1 MLLRSRAQKNQAGN
15 ELHFRG
21 TVFWLAG
28 WVMLMALGWDAGQC
42 RGQESR
48 PDVEPPAPW
57 VVPIPFDPRARLDAV
72 DPSQEMRWILIDRQI
87 NAQNNET
94 FNHEVR
100 QVLTPS
106 GIDTASRISIDYDP
120 SYQLLTFHWVRIL
133 RETKSLDRLDLDKI
147 QASQRAPEAEELLF
161 NTEKTA
167 ILLLEDVRAGDIID
181 YAYSLQ
187 GDNPVFAG
195 RFSDRVEL
203 QSSHPIERL
212 TTRLLWP
219 SARRL
224 YIQNHGTNIKYAALR
239 SGGQIEFTWNLA
251 KAPAWQSEPSLPA
264 WYHPF
269 PWVQLSEFQS
279 WSDVN
284 QLVLDLFTNT
294 SPFSAELTRQINEWK
309 SLPVR
314 QDRALA
320 ALRFVQDE
328 VRNLGVESGDSGYK
342 PTAPS
347 AVFDRRFGDCKDKS
361 FLLVAILRALGFEA
375 WPTLVNTRIRQGVA
389 ELHPSAT
396 AFDHAITE
404 VKVDGLIY
412 WLDSTASYQRGPL
425 GVRSWPNYGYGL
437 VVRPGA
443 TALTA
448 IAPSAVL
455 PRTTVTQYIRLG
467 VQDQASELKVV
478 TVAEGSDAE
487 RLREE
492 YATTTRDEIE
502 QSNLNYYAKFYPEIE
517 KTAPMTYADDE
528 QQNQIEVDEFY
539 SVRKIWKQLPNEIF
553 LRCWIYPANI
563 ETILQPPAIST
574 RTMPMALAYPVDQ
587 IFRAIVVVPSLA
599 VIKQDDQAIDNPSFF
614 FHRAVAIADGK
625 LSLEYEYR
633 SQAGAVQP
641 EAFPNYVRQVD
652 SAAELMDYAITS
664 Y

>member
-1 MLLRSRAQKNQAGN
+1 
-15 ELHFRG
+15 
-21 TVFWLAG
+21 
-28 WVMLMALGWDAGQC
+28 
-42 RGQESR
+42 
-48 PDVEPPAPW
+48 
-57 VVPIPFDPRARLDAV
+57 
-72 DPSQEMRWILIDRQI
+72 
-87 NAQNNET
+87 
-94 FNHEVR
+94 
-100 QVLTPS
+100 
-106 GIDTASRISIDYDP
+106 
-120 SYQLLTFHWVRIL
+120 
-133 RETKSLDRLDLDKI
+133 
-147 QASQRAPEAEELLF
+147 
-161 NTEKTA
+161 
-167 ILLLEDVRAGDIID
+167 
-181 YAYSLQ
+181 
-187 GDNPVFAG
+187 
-195 RFSDRVEL
+195 
-203 QSSHPIERL
+203 
-212 TTRLLWP
+212 
-219 SARRL
+219 
-224 YIQNHGTNIKYAALR
+224 
-239 SGGQIEFTWNLA
+239 
-251 KAPAWQSEPSLPA
+251 
-264 WYHPF
+264 
-269 PWVQLSEFQS
+269 
-279 WSDVN
+279 
-284 QLVLDLFTNT
+284 
-294 SPFSAELTRQINEWK
+294 
-309 SLPVR
+309 
-314 QDRALA
+314 
-320 ALRFVQDE
+320 
-328 VRNLGVESGDSGYK
+328 
-342 PTAPS
+342 
-347 AVFDRRFGDCKDKS
+347 
-361 FLLVAILRALGFEA
+361 
-375 WPTLVNTRIRQGVA
+375 
-389 ELHPSAT
+389 
-396 AFDHAITE
+396 
-404 VKVDGLIY
+404 
-412 WLDSTASYQRGPL
+412 
-425 GVRSWPNYGYGL
+425 L